1 MVNNADFCAVFIRGF
16 RVYESSYVI
25 LGRRLLWNGILT
37 IKYDLCIMQSHF
49 IIFDLESTCWKLKKP
64 PRKEIIEI
72 GAIRVD
78 EMGRELSVFNAFVRP
93 IITPKLSN
101 FCKKLT
107 GIRQEEVDRAN
118 TFDEVI
124 LDFED
129 WLFEHDA
136 NLILAS
142 WGDYD
147 LKQFALDADYH
158 GLTFDWLKQH
168 ICLNDQHARF
178 HQLRQPLS
186 VSNALAADGLSFRG
200 DTHRAI
206 DDAQNTVEIF
216 RHHLGKW
223 KYSKEDFTQV
233 PSYSTFRF

>member
-1 MVNNADFCAVFIRGF
+1 MK
-16 RVYESSYVI
+16 
-25 LGRRLLWNGILT
+25 T
-37 IKYDLCIMQSHF
+37 HF

-72 GAIRVD
+72 GAVRID
-78 EMGRELSVFNAFVRP
+78 EMGREISVFSSFVRP

-107 GIRQEEVDRAN
+107 GISQEEVDRAA

-129 WLFEHDA
+129 WLFEHDV
-136 NLILAS
+136 NLVLAS

-158 GLTFDWLKQH
+158 GLTFKWLDQH

-178 HQLRQPLS
+178 HGLRQPLS
-186 VSNALAADGLSFRG
+186 VTNALNADGLSFSG
-200 DTHRAI
+200 ETHRAI
-206 DDAQNTVEIF
+206 NDAHNTVEIF
-216 RHHLGKW
+216 RHHLGNW
-223 KYSKEDFTQV
+223 KFSKAHFTKV
-233 PSYSTFRF
+233 PSHSLWRI